1 MSSYDVFT
9 RDMMPEI
16 HRVSTLPHCNSA
28 VWLSSEA
35 KENAAQSVRMTQ
47 MKKHSGNHLRT
58 YRVESNYSLP
68 EVSKITGCSIRLI
81 SVIERDTGYLS
92 ENHKIKLKP
101 FYGDLVYREMVL

>member
-1 MSSYDVFT
+1 MSNYDVFT

-47 MKKHSGNHLRT
+47 MNKHKGNQLRK
-58 YRVESNYSLP
+58 YRVDNNYSLP
-68 EVSKITGCSIRLI
+68 EVCKILGCSIRLI
-81 SVIERDTGYLS
+81 SIAERQGGYLT
-92 ENHKIKLKP
+92 ENHQRKLRP
-101 FYGDLVYREMVL
+101 FYGEIVHREMVL